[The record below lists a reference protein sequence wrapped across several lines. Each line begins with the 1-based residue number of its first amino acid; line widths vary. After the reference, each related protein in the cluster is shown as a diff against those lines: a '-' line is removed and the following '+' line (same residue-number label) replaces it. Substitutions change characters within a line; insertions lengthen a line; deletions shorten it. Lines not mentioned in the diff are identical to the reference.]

1 MSGRKIR
8 GNLAEDTIQDNAYI
22 VVVAKSAR
30 MLAQAAH
37 KAGLKPLVI
46 DLWGDQDTRCYAE
59 ELVQIPTLASEDLSN
74 AVNYFLDRYPLSCGI
89 YGSGFEQHPD
99 SLEFLVNR
107 LTLLGNSPETF
118 MRLQDKPG
126 FFSSLK
132 TLGIPYPE
140 VSFNPPD
147 QATGWLIKPMQSQ
160 GGVGIRRYSAGG
172 NPLQFIYWQ
181 EFQEGEPHSVL
192 FLADGKRCQ
201 IVGFNRQWTVAL
213 DEFDEFI
220 FSGIINNTA
229 LSHKQKNQLS
239 AWVAKLVVEYSLK
252 GLNSL
257 DFIQDGNN
265 LYVLEINARP
275 PASMELYGD
284 GLLIHHIKTC
294 QGELADYKQSQ
305 QPYIAY
311 QILYAQQDLRIP
323 DDFGWPT
330 GAGDL
335 PHAGS
340 IIRKGQPICSM
351 ITQSQE
357 PGKALEQL
365 QTSQA
370 LIINKIHRLQT
381 HGIQPQRQ

>member
-59 ELVQIPTLASEDLSN
+59 ELVQIPTLASEDLSS

-89 YGSGFEQHPD
+89 YGGGFERHPD
-99 SLEFLVNR
+99 SLQYLANH
-107 LTLLGNSPETF
+107 LTLLGNTPETF
-118 MRLQDKPG
+118 ARLNSKPE
-126 FFSSLK
+126 FFSTLK

-140 VSFNPPD
+140 VSFTPPD
-147 QATGWLIKPMQSQ
+147 QETGWLIKPMQSQ
-160 GGVGIRRYSAGG
+160 GGVGIRRYRAGE
-172 NPLQFIYWQ
+172 NTQALTYWQ
-181 EFQEGEPHSVL
+181 KFQEGEPHSVL
-192 FLADGKRCQ
+192 FLADGKGCQ
-201 IVGFNRQWTVAL
+201 IVGFNRQWMVAL
-213 DEFDEFI
+213 NELDEFI
-220 FSGIINNTA
+220 FSGVINNAA
-229 LSHKQKNQLS
+229 LSDTQKNQLG
-239 AWVAKLVVEYSLK
+239 AWVAKLVAEYSLK

-257 DFIQDGNN
+257 DFIQDGDST
-265 LYVLEINARP
+265 YVLEINARP
-275 PASMELYGD
+275 PASIELYGD

-323 DDFGWPT
+323 DGFGWPT
-330 GAGDL
+330 GAADL

-357 PGKALEQL
+357 PGKAQEQL